1 MDVIVTVFAEEAQT
15 MDLDTMLA
23 EDDGLRE
30 DEAEIRATLARGE
43 VYHGGGGA
51 APAFAIKVGTPREHL
66 DAEARAFMDR
76 RLDLAVR
83 SLDEWLIEHR
93 AHLTVAERKE
103 GAALLARFSEYGGED
118 I

>member
-1 MDVIVTVFAEEAQT
+1 MNVIVTIHAEEPQT
-15 MDLDTMLA
+15 MDLDAMLA

-30 DEAEIRATLARGE
+30 DEAGLRAALARGE

-51 APAFAIKVGTPREHL
+51 APAFAIKAGTPREHL

-76 RLDLAVR
+76 RLDLAVM
-83 SLDEWLIEHR
+83 SLDEWLVEHHGR
-93 AHLTVAERKE
+93 LTVDECKE
-103 GAALLARFSEYGGED
+103 GAALLARFSEYGGKD